1 MRPPWLSVVRLCI
14 VESWALSTFM
24 TIPRRI
30 VIKLRSSQ
38 WLLHTDSRHS
48 SQWWLRN
55 LRMILHRIVLNVS
68 ATAPWSWLVSVKHWP
83 VAAYRKIE
91 AGNIGFNNRCQLDS
105 YLLRPSRK
113 LVRITNYCS
122 LKVKRCA
129 CVPGGS
135 MTQRRQ
141 SPSWPCVR
149 VCACACHLP
158 ADRVCVCVR
167 VCASSPG
174 WPCVRV
180 CACACN
186 LLADR
191 VCVCVRVCA
200 SSPSWPCVR
209 VCV

>member
-1 MRPPWLSVVRLCI
+1 MKSEPRGTSPGPNVESLVFTPWKYAICPDRDLNPEPSDWCICVLTMRPPWLSVVRLCI

-113 LVRITNYCS
+113 LVSITNYCS
-122 LKVKRCA
+122 LKVKRGMCMCA
-129 CVPGGS
+129 RC
-135 MTQRRQ
+135 
-141 SPSWPCVR
+141 
-149 VCACACHLP
+149 
-158 ADRVCVCVR
+158 
-167 VCASSPG
+167 
-174 WPCVRV
+174 
-180 CACACN
+180 
-186 LLADR
+186 
-191 VCVCVRVCA
+191 
-200 SSPSWPCVR
+200 
-209 VCV
+209 